1 MRLVLAT
8 MAALI
13 TFLAVGNAVIFGMTM
28 WAKHTAAGYGV
39 EAPAGIGNFRVVDE
53 RLWRGAAPGAGGYE
67 ALAAQGVKVVV
78 DLRAEEYVHVDESK
92 LNALGMRLVRI
103 PIRDGQTPT
112 PEEVSTFLGAV
123 NQSEGVT
130 FVHCGAGVGRTGTMV
145 AAYRIAMGQSNLTA
159 LKGNLSVGPPSLEQI
174 AFAAGLDP
182 GEAHSPH
189 AGLVALSRFLDAP
202 RRTWARL
209 SH

>member
-1 MRLVLAT
+1 MRLVLVSL
-8 MAALI
+8 AAVI

-28 WAKHTAAGYGV
+28 WARHAANV
-39 EAPAGIGNFRVVDE
+39 DALQSPVSINNFRMVDD
-53 RLWRGAAPGAGGYE
+53 RVWRGAAPGTTGYE
-67 ALAAQGVKVVV
+67 ELAANGVKTIV
-78 DLRAEEYVHVDESK
+78 DLRAEEYVQVDEAR

-112 PEEVSTFLGAV
+112 PDEVSRFLSAV
-123 NQSEGVT
+123 NNTDGPT

-145 AAYRIAMGQSNLTA
+145 AAYRLAMGQSNMAA

-174 AFAAGLDP
+174 AFAAGID
-182 GEAHSPH
+182 
-189 AGLVALSRFLDAP
+189 AGKVPSQNAAVVALSRLLDAP

>member
-1 MRLVLAT
+1 MRLVLVT
-8 MAALI
+8 LAAMI

-28 WAKHTAAGYGV
+28 WARHTASLSADVPV
-39 EAPAGIGNFRVVDE
+39 EVNNFRVVDD
-53 RLWRGAAPGAGGYE
+53 RVWRGGAPGTAGYE
-67 ALAAQGVKVVV
+67 SLAAHGVKTIV
-78 DLRAEEYVHVDESK
+78 DLRAEEYVQVDEAA

-112 PEEVSTFLGAV
+112 PDEVSRFLSAV
-123 NQSEGVT
+123 NNSDGPT

-145 AAYRIAMGQSNLTA
+145 AAYRVAMGQSNMAA

-174 AFAAGLDP
+174 AFAASLDA
-182 GEAHSPH
+182 GEAPSKH
-189 AGLVALSRFLDAP
+189 AGLVALSRLLDAP